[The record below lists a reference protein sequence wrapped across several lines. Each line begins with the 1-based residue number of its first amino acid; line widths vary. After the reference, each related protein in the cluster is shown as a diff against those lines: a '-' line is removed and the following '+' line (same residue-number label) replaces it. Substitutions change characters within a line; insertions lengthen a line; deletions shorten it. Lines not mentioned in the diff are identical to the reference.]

1 VEGAFRAVDG
11 HDDADLEA
19 ALGAAI
25 EGDENG
31 FAVLWRV
38 LQPALL
44 RYLWVVVGSAAE
56 DVASETWLQAARDLP
71 TFTGGATAF
80 RVWLFRIAR
89 HRGMDE
95 RRRAGRRR
103 EDSREPSDQALG
115 GPPVPDVASD
125 VLEKSGTDW
134 ALALIATLPP
144 DQAEAV
150 MLRVVA
156 GLAVAQVA
164 EVLGKRPGAVR
175 VASMRGL
182 RRLAA
187 HPDVRARAERESA
200 APRSAAPRQAAPA
213 GRDNRARPPRQAAAP
228 ERAAAPP
235 EPADP
240 PEPVAPE
247 EV

>member
-1 VEGAFRAVDG
+1 VDQAFGRVAG
-11 HDDADLEA
+11 DDDTVLNA
-19 ALGAAI
+19 ALTAAI
-25 EGDENG
+25 AGDEAG
-31 FAVLWRV
+31 FATLWRV

-44 RYLWVVVGSAAE
+44 RYLRVVVGSAAE
-56 DVASETWLQAARDLP
+56 DVASETWLQAARSLSG
-71 TFTGGATAF
+71 FTGGWTAF

-95 RRRAGRRR
+95 LRRAGRRR
-103 EDSREPSDQALG
+103 EEPSDQVPG
-115 GPPVPDVASD
+115 GTPVPDVAVD

-134 ALALIATLPP
+134 ALGLIATLPP

-156 GLAVAQVA
+156 GLGVAQVA

-182 RRLAA
+182 RRLAR
-187 HPDVRARAERESA
+187 HPDVRARA
-200 APRSAAPRQAAPA
+200 APDHAS
-213 GRDNRARPPRQAAAP
+213 
-228 ERAAAPP
+228 
-235 EPADP
+235 
-240 PEPVAPE
+240 PE